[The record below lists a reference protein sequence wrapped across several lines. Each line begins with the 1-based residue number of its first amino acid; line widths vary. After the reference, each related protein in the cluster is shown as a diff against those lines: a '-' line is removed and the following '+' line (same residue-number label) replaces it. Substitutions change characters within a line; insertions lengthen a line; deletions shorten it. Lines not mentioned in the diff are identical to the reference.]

1 MDIIY
6 VIMLVLM
13 TGFFCVISFLAGA
26 ITALCKNKVNLN
38 PIQAH
43 KEKKEIQE
51 QIDKRDLEQRQIATM
66 LENIENYDGTSLG
79 QKDIPI
85 E

>member
-1 MDIIY
+1 MNIIY

-13 TGFFCVISFLAGA
+13 TGFFCIISFIAGA
-26 ITALCKNKVNLN
+26 ITALCKDRVNLN
-38 PIQAH
+38 PIH
-43 KEKKEIQE
+43 VYKEKKEIQE
-51 QIDKRDLEQRQIATM
+51 QKEKRDLEQRQISTM